1 MGNRNKWTFCSKL
14 TIVQYVLIAEDSKVS
29 PVERFEEISCSIQLP
44 EVSRRTRNNHPSLT
58 HLTDMIELAPS
69 QRHLDTEA
77 EAFELKSF
85 ALQLMLL
92 PSIDWRVKS
101 WLIKTDLAVTRLACA
116 ASNPWP
122 SLLINVIQE
131 TFALVPWRETDQVI
145 LAKALEPLRRQPQQS
160 PEVPGWHPAD
170 LNPYCSAMI
179 QLPDPH
185 TL

>member
-92 PSIDWRVKS
+92 PSID
-101 WLIKTDLAVTRLACA
+101 
-116 ASNPWP
+116 
-122 SLLINVIQE
+122 
-131 TFALVPWRETDQVI
+131 
-145 LAKALEPLRRQPQQS
+145 
-160 PEVPGWHPAD
+160 
-170 LNPYCSAMI
+170 
-179 QLPDPH
+179 
-185 TL
+185 